1 MISNSHILLV
11 EDNEGDIILTLEA
24 FKEAKIINSIDVVRD
39 GELAL
44 RYLAKESEFK
54 NVETPDLILLDINLP
69 KIDGIDVLNAIKND
83 SGLSLIPV
91 IILTTSDDER
101 DILKSYQAR
110 ANCYITKPVN
120 YNNFM
125 DVIKTLKDFW
135 INIVKLPN
143 V

>member
-1 MISNSHILLV
+1 MIRNSHILLV

-44 RYLAKESEFK
+44 RYLAKENEYSK
-54 NVETPDLILLDINLP
+54 VDTPDLILLDINLP
-69 KIDGIDVLNAIKND
+69 KIDGIEVLNAVKKD
-83 SGLSLIPV
+83 PKLCLIPV
-91 IILTTSDDER
+91 IILTTSDDEK
-101 DILKSYQAR
+101 DILKSYKAS

-125 DVIKTLKDFW
+125 DVIQTLKDFW

>member
-83 SGLSLIPV
+83 SG
-91 IILTTSDDER
+91 
-101 DILKSYQAR
+101 
-110 ANCYITKPVN
+110 
-120 YNNFM
+120 
-125 DVIKTLKDFW
+125 
-135 INIVKLPN
+135 
-143 V
+143 